1 MSDEEAQARLDSY
14 LGHMLEAA
22 QLARQYVQ
30 GVSKDEFL
38 TDRRTQQ
45 AVVLNLMTIGEAAA
59 RIVNE
64 CKEFAAAHPE
74 IPWSQMRGMRNRMVA
89 LPHATLLLVGRVGAS
104 HCWPAPT
111 RPMRGR
117 SLAQVA
123 GVSA

>member
-1 MSDEEAQARLDSY
+1 MSDDEAQARLDNY

-59 RIVNE
+59 RVVNE

-74 IPWSQMRGMRNRMVA
+74 IPWAQMRGMRNRMVHGYFDVDLSIVWDTVQSS
-89 LPHATLLLVGRVGAS
+89 LPELDSQLRKVIDS
-104 HCWPAPT
+104 KP
-111 RPMRGR
+111 
-117 SLAQVA
+117 
-123 GVSA
+123 